1 MKNEWH
7 PIENE
12 KKKTYL
18 KVISV
23 QLPIDTEKKKSIM
36 IF

>member
-1 MKNEWH
+1 MTPDRKRKK
-7 PIENE
+7 

-23 QLPIDTEKKKSIM
+23 QLPIDTEKKKVS
-36 IF
+36 